1 MQICLSEL
9 FNRIDEPKTFEIPVE
24 FDSVKMLRETYPI
37 TERQPVQLTLIH
49 LGGRKIQMNAEI
61 QMTLEIPC
69 ARCLEPV
76 SVPFM
81 ISVDTQ
87 LELPDTPDEVK
98 EETDE
103 PYIDGY
109 QLDVDALVRNE
120 LFVHM
125 PLRVL
130 CKEDCRGI
138 CKRCGTN
145 LNLGTCDCDATEL
158 DPRMAAIL
166 DIFNGSDQGRN

>member
-9 FNRIDEPKTFEIPVE
+9 FNHIDEPKTYEIPVE
-24 FDSVKMLRETYPI
+24 FDTVTVLGETYPV
-37 TERQPVQLTLIH
+37 TEKQSVSLTLIH
-49 LGGRKIQMNAEI
+49 LGKKKIQMNAEI

-69 ARCLEPV
+69 GRCLEPV
-76 SVPFM
+76 SVPFV
-81 ISVDTQ
+81 ISVDQQ
-87 LELPDTPDEVK
+87 LELSDTPDQVTEDS
-98 EETDE
+98 DE

-109 QLDVDALVRNE
+109 LLDVDALVRNE

-130 CKEDCRGI
+130 CKEDCKGI

-166 DIFNGSDQGRN
+166 DIFESANKQH

>member
-9 FNRIDEPKTFEIPVE
+9 FNHIDEPKTYEIPVE
-24 FDSVKMLRETYPI
+24 FDTVTMLGETYPV
-37 TERQPVQLTLIH
+37 TEKQSVSLTLIH
-49 LGGRKIQMNAEI
+49 LGKKKIQMNAEI

-69 ARCLEPV
+69 GRCLEPV
-76 SVPFM
+76 SVPFV
-81 ISVDTQ
+81 ISVDQQ
-87 LELPDTPDEVK
+87 LELSDTPDQVTEDS
-98 EETDE
+98 DE

-109 QLDVDALVRNE
+109 LLDVDALVRNE

-130 CKEDCRGI
+130 CKEDCKGI

-166 DIFNGSDQGRN
+166 DIFESANKQH

>member
-9 FNRIDEPKTFEIPVE
+9 FNHIDEPKTYEIPVE
-24 FDSVKMLRETYPI
+24 FDAVKMLGETYPV
-37 TERQPVQLTLIH
+37 TEKHPVALKL
-49 LGGRKIQMNAEI
+49 
-61 QMTLEIPC
+61 TLEIPC
-69 ARCLEPV
+69 GRCLEPV
-76 SVPFM
+76 SVPFV
-81 ISVDTQ
+81 ISVDEQ
-87 LELPDTPDEVK
+87 FELSDTPEQATEDS
-98 EETDE
+98 DE

-130 CKEDCRGI
+130 CKEDCKGI

-166 DIFNGSDQGRN
+166 DIFGSANKQH

>member
-1 MQICLSEL
+1 MTE
-9 FNRIDEPKTFEIPVE
+9 
-24 FDSVKMLRETYPI
+24 DS
-37 TERQPVQLTLIH
+37 
-49 LGGRKIQMNAEI
+49 
-61 QMTLEIPC
+61 
-69 ARCLEPV
+69 
-76 SVPFM
+76 
-81 ISVDTQ
+81 
-87 LELPDTPDEVK
+87 
-98 EETDE
+98 DE

-109 QLDVDALVRNE
+109 LLDVDALVRNE

-130 CKEDCRGI
+130 CKEDCKGI

-166 DIFNGSDQGRN
+166 DIFGSANKQH

>member
-1 MQICLSEL
+1 MQILLSEL
-9 FNRIDEPKTFEIPVE
+9 FNHIDEPKTYQVPVG
-24 FDSVKMLRETYPI
+24 FDSVKMLGETYPV
-37 TERQPVQLTLIH
+37 TEKQPVELTLTH
-49 LGGRKIQMNAEI
+49 LGKKKIQMNAEI

-69 ARCLEPV
+69 GRCLELV
-76 SVPFM
+76 SVPFV
-81 ISVDTQ
+81 ISVDNQ
-87 LELPDTPDEVK
+87 LELSDTPEQATEDS
-98 EETDE
+98 DE

-130 CKEDCRGI
+130 CKEDCKGI

-166 DIFNGSDQGRN
+166 DIFGSANKQH

>member
-9 FNRIDEPKTFEIPVE
+9 FNHIDEPKTYEIPVE
-24 FDSVKMLRETYPI
+24 FDTVTVLGETYPV
-37 TERQPVQLTLIH
+37 TEKQSVSLTLIH
-49 LGGRKIQMNAEI
+49 LGKKKIQMNAEI

-69 ARCLEPV
+69 GRCLEPV
-76 SVPFM
+76 SVPFV
-81 ISVDTQ
+81 ISVDQQ
-87 LELPDTPDEVK
+87 LELSDTPDQVTEDS
-98 EETDE
+98 DE

-109 QLDVDALVRNE
+109 LLDVDALVRNE
-120 LFVHM
+120 LFVHI

-130 CKEDCRGI
+130 CKEDCKGI

-166 DIFNGSDQGRN
+166 DIFNGSKKS

>member
-1 MQICLSEL
+1 MQISLSEL
-9 FNRIDEPKTFEIPVE
+9 FNHIDEPKTFEIPVE
-24 FDSVKMLRETYPI
+24 FDSVKMPGEEYPVL
-37 TERQPVQLTLIH
+37 EKQPVQLVLNH
-49 LGGRKIQMNAEI
+49 LGKKKIQMNAEI

-69 ARCLEPV
+69 ARCLESV

-81 ISVDTQ
+81 ITVDTL

-98 EETDE
+98 EESEE

-130 CKEDCRGI
+130 CKEDCKGI

-166 DIFNGSDQGRN
+166 DIFNGSKKS

>member
-9 FNRIDEPKTFEIPVE
+9 FNRIDDPRKYEIPVE
-24 FDSVKMLRETYPI
+24 FDSLKMLRDTYPI
-37 TERQPVQLTLIH
+37 TEKKPVDLTLTH
-49 LGGRKIQMNAEI
+49 LGGKKIRMNAEI

-76 SVPFM
+76 SVPFE
-81 ISVDTQ
+81 ILVDTQ
-87 LELPDTPDEVK
+87 LELPETPDQEV
-98 EETDE
+98 EESEE

-130 CKEDCRGI
+130 CKEDCKGI
-138 CKRCGTN
+138 CNKCGAN
-145 LNLGTCDCDATEL
+145 LNVNTCDCDTRSL
-158 DPRMAAIL
+158 DPRMAVIQ
-166 DIFNGSDQGRN
+166 DIFKQFKEV

>member
-9 FNRIDEPKTFEIPVE
+9 FNHIDEPKTYEIPVE
-24 FDSVKMLRETYPI
+24 FDTVTMLGETYPV
-37 TERQPVQLTLIH
+37 TEKQSVSLTLIH
-49 LGGRKIQMNAEI
+49 LGKKKIQMNAEI

-69 ARCLEPV
+69 GRCLEPV
-76 SVPFM
+76 SVPFV
-81 ISVDTQ
+81 ISVDQQ
-87 LELPDTPDEVK
+87 LELSDTPDQVTEDS
-98 EETDE
+98 DE

-109 QLDVDALVRNE
+109 LLDVDALVRNE
-120 LFVHM
+120 LFVHI

-130 CKEDCRGI
+130 CKEDCKGI

-166 DIFNGSDQGRN
+166 DIFNGSKKS

>member
-9 FNRIDEPKTFEIPVE
+9 FNRIDEPRKYEIPVE
-24 FDSVKMLRETYPI
+24 FDSLKMLQDTYPI
-37 TERQPVQLTLIH
+37 TEKKPVDLTLTH
-49 LGGRKIQMNAEI
+49 LGGKKIKMNAEI

-81 ISVDTQ
+81 ISVDEQ
-87 LELPDTPDEVK
+87 FELPETPDAVAEDS
-98 EETDE
+98 EE

-120 LFVHM
+120 LFVHI

-130 CKEDCRGI
+130 CKEDCKGI

-166 DIFNGSDQGRN
+166 DIFESANKQH

>member
-9 FNRIDEPKTFEIPVE
+9 FNRIDDTRKYEIPVE
-24 FDSVKMLRETYPI
+24 FDSLKMLRDTYPI
-37 TERQPVQLTLIH
+37 TEKKPVDLTLTH
-49 LGGRKIQMNAEI
+49 LGGKKIRMNAEI

-76 SVPFM
+76 SVPFE
-81 ISVDTQ
+81 ILVDTQ
-87 LELPDTPDEVK
+87 FELPETPDQEV
-98 EETDE
+98 EESEE

-166 DIFNGSDQGRN
+166 DIFNGSKKS

>member
-9 FNRIDEPKTFEIPVE
+9 FNHIDEPKTFEIPVE
-24 FDSVKMLRETYPI
+24 FDTVKMLKETYPVV
-37 TERQPVQLTLIH
+37 EKQPVHLVLNH
-49 LGGRKIQMNAEI
+49 LGKKKIQMNAEI

-76 SVPFM
+76 SVPFV

-87 LELPDTPDEVK
+87 LELPETPEEVK
-98 EETDE
+98 EESEE

-130 CKEDCRGI
+130 CKEDCKGI

-166 DIFNGSDQGRN
+166 DIFNGSDKS